1 MDIDIFE
8 DSDGRMYINE
18 LQTVFGNSIAKEQLK
33 INGTFFGR
41 YSLNNNNDFIF
52 EEGSFCQNHLCNLR
66 LKYILECLEE

>member
-33 INGTFFGR
+33 INGTGR
-41 YSLNNNNDFIF
+41 KICFK
-52 EEGSFCQNHLCNLR
+52 QQ
-66 LKYILECLEE
+66 